1 MMLWLFVGTYG
12 LVGVV
17 LAVVAYRRGVV
28 GVQLVLV
35 VPLWPL
41 LAPVMVAS
49 SGSQPMVTDRE
60 RTVIERF
67 RAHVLVRQHQL
78 EALHRIKERGRSGER
93 LSQLEQQVQRD
104 LEDARRLLG
113 ELEER
118 IALAEVAALGPS
130 GGDLVDRQH
139 VEALL
144 ARADALVE
152 TASSR

>member
-1 MMLWLFVGTYG
+1 MMLWLFVGTY
-12 LVGVV
+12 LFVGVV
-17 LAVVAYRRGVV
+17 LAGVAHRRGVV
-28 GVQLVLV
+28 RVQVVLV

-41 LAPVMVAS
+41 LAPVLVAAP
-49 SGSQPMVTDRE
+49 GTHPLVTDRE

-78 EALHRIKERGRSGER
+78 EALQRIKARGRSGER
-93 LSQLEQQVQRD
+93 LSQLEQQLQRD
-104 LEDARRLLG
+104 LDDARRLLD

-118 IALAEVAALGPS
+118 MALAEVAALGPS
-130 GGDLVDRQH
+130 GADLVDRQH

-152 TASSR
+152 EASH